1 LKKILIVDD
10 LEDSRD
16 LLTDILQESYEI
28 TTASNGSEAI
38 ELLNKN
44 ADYSLVLL
52 DLMMPEVDGFEVLD
66 YMQAN
71 KLMEKH
77 LVIII
82 SGESAAET
90 ESRCLEYGVSDFIS
104 KPFKAKVV
112 RRRIKNIISLQ
123 EYQNS
128 LEGEIERKNKVLER
142 QNKILQ
148 EQAARLK
155 ETNAYIID
163 VLGNIVESRNLES
176 GTHVKRVR
184 AYTYILG
191 KMLIK
196 DYPEYAL
203 TIDEVMLISQAS
215 ALHDIGKISIPDH
228 ILLKPGK
235 LTPEEFE
242 YMKTHTTKGCDILK
256 QIQGIWDDDYEKT
269 SHEICRYHHE
279 RYDGKGYP
287 EGLHGEDIP
296 ISAQLVSI
304 ADVYDALTTERVYK
318 KAYSKEK
325 AYEMIINGECGQF
338 SPKIID
344 CFKKARKE
352 FEALVVQA

>member
-1 LKKILIVDD
+1 MKKILIVDD
-10 LEDSRD
+10 LEGNRD
-16 LLTDILQESYEI
+16 LLTDILEDSYEI
-28 TTASNGSEAI
+28 TTASNGREAI
-38 ELLNKN
+38 ELMS
-44 ADYSLVLL
+44 ADCDFNLILL
-52 DLMMPEVDGFEVLD
+52 DLMMPEIDGFGVLN
-66 YMQAN
+66 YMQDN
-71 KLMEKH
+71 SLMDKH

-82 SGESAAET
+82 SGESDAET
-90 ESRCLEYGVSDFIS
+90 ESRCLEYGVSDFIA
-104 KPFKAKVV
+104 KPFKEKVV
-112 RRRIKNIISLQ
+112 RRRIKNIIALQ

-128 LEGEIERKNKVLER
+128 LEGEIERKNKVLEK

-148 EQAARLK
+148 DQAARLK
-155 ETNAYIID
+155 ETNADIID

-191 KMLIK
+191 KYLIK

-203 TIDEVMLISQAS
+203 SIDEVVLISQAS
-215 ALHDIGKISIPDH
+215 ALHDIGKICIPDN
-228 ILLKPGK
+228 ILLKPGR

-242 YMKTHTTKGCDILK
+242 YMKTHTTRGCDILK
-256 QIQGIWDDDYEKT
+256 RIQGIWDEDYEKT

-287 EGLHGEDIP
+287 EGLCGEDIP
-296 ISAQLVSI
+296 ISAQLVSLS
-304 ADVYDALTTERVYK
+304 DVYDALTTERVYK
-318 KAYSKEK
+318 KAYSKEQ
-325 AYEMIINGECGQF
+325 AFEMIINGECGQF

-352 FEALVVQA
+352 FEALVDKI